1 MRENVKNLLT
11 KENILHVIRFL
22 LRWSYLLL
30 LFIPI
35 VGYFFVL
42 NYYTLQPFHVSLQLK
57 CQDNQCQFK
66 LDEQAI
72 QKMNS
77 NLQDQIDQ
85 ANRLDRFSIPFGAFI
100 NLYPRVTNK
109 STATLFVS
117 EPLQNISQQV
127 SIACQLLPSTT
138 EIFSYNSGI
147 MFNNKTALSQTP
159 DTVKSVVNTLVT
171 CFRGLE
177 SNSSNLKV
185 IVAPNG
191 TVSFK
196 DPKVDFLVEFFPDDM
211 SKNLIRLEVLVVFLG
226 FLPLLGVFIRF
237 FVKGWRYF
245 LD

>member
-1 MRENVKNLLT
+1 MIEGVKNLLA
-11 KENILHVIRFL
+11 KGNLLNAVRFL
-22 LRWSYLLL
+22 WHWAYLLL
-30 LFIPI
+30 LLIPL
-35 VGYFFVL
+35 VGYFVVL
-42 NYYTLQPFHVSLQLK
+42 NYYTPQPFHISLQLE
-57 CQDNQCQFK
+57 CQDKQCQFK
-66 LDEQAI
+66 LDELAI
-72 QKMNS
+72 QKVNS

-85 ANRLDRFSIPFGAFI
+85 ANRLDKFSIPFGTFI

-109 STATLFVS
+109 STATLSVS
-117 EPLQNISQQV
+117 EPLQNLPQQV
-127 SIACQLLPSTT
+127 AITCQLLPSTT

-147 MFNNKTALSQTP
+147 VFNNKTSLSQTP

-177 SNSSNLKV
+177 SSSSNLKV

-211 SKNLIRLEVLVVFLG
+211 SKNLIRVEVLVIFLG
-226 FLPLLGVFIRF
+226 LLPLLGVLVRF
-237 FVKGWRYF
+237 LVKGWRYF